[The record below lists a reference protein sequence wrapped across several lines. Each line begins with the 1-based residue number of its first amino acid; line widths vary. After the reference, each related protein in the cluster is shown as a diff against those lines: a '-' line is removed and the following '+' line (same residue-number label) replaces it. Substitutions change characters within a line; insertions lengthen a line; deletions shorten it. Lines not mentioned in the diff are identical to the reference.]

1 MAGTDRKTTHGLAQ
15 LPETL
20 LEKPYEFGFY
30 AVLRLIECLHPERP
44 RLGMSTRPVDDPIR
58 LRQEPAMRF
67 EAASLTRFEAAD
79 GSAPHR
85 LTVRF
90 LGLLGP
96 NGPLPLH
103 LTEYAQ
109 ERLRQHGDR
118 TFIRFLDIF
127 HHRMLSLFYRA
138 WANNEPAISFDR
150 PEADRF
156 SDYVASMAGL
166 GMASLRRRDDISDHT
181 KLYYCGRLAS
191 QTKSAEGLQD
201 ILNDY
206 FELPVRIE
214 QFVGEWLPLP
224 AQSICRLGLDP
235 ANGTLGRS
243 VMVGLKVWG
252 CQHKFR
258 VTLGPLSFDD
268 YESLLPV
275 GTRIRR
281 LVALVRNYIGD
292 ELAWEVR
299 LVLKRAQ
306 VPALR
311 LNGNCRLGWSTWLGT
326 PPDEADPDDLIFNA
340 FAFVIQPTKENT
352 RD

>member
-1 MAGTDRKTTHGLAQ
+1 MAGTDRKTAYDLAQ
-15 LPETL
+15 LSETIKD
-20 LEKPYEFGFY
+20 KPHEFGFF
-30 AVLRLIECLHPERP
+30 AVLRLIECLYPERP
-44 RLGMSTRPVDDPIR
+44 RIGTSTRPVDDPIR
-58 LRQEPAMRF
+58 LGQEPAMSF
-67 EAASLTRFEAAD
+67 ESASLTRFEAAED
-79 GSAPHR
+79 TRPHR

-118 TFIRFLDIF
+118 TFVRFLDIF

-138 WANNEPAISFDR
+138 WANNEPTVSFDR
-150 PEADRF
+150 PESDRF
-156 SDYVASMAGL
+156 CDYVGSMAGL
-166 GMASLRRRDDISDHT
+166 GMSALRKRDDIPDLT
-181 KLYYCGRLAS
+181 KFYYCGRLSCQA
-191 QTKSAEGLQD
+191 KCAEGLQD

-214 QFVGEWLPLP
+214 QFVGEWLMLP
-224 AQSICRLGLDP
+224 TRNICRL
-235 ANGTLGRS
+235 
-243 VMVGLKVWG
+243 VMVGLRVWG

-258 VTLGPLSFDD
+258 IALGPLSFGD

-275 GTRIRR
+275 GSRIGR

-299 LVLKRAQ
+299 LVLRRAD
-306 VPALR
+306 VPAMR
-311 LNGNCRLGWSTWLGT
+311 LNGACRLGWSTWLGQR
-326 PPDEADPDDLIFNA
+326 PGEDDPDDLIFNTV
-340 FAFVIQPTKENT
+340 AFVVRPTKEGT